1 MAGPAGLTGL
11 AGLAG
16 IAGLAELAGL
26 AGLAGFAELA
36 EMAGLAGLA
45 WAEEYCSGWGMRL
58 FAHVVDNIGSFDVSE
73 AVKRSIVLMLAWF

>member
-36 EMAGLAGLA
+36 EK
-45 WAEEYCSGWGMRL
+45 YCYGWGRRL
-58 FAHVVDNIGSFDVSE
+58 FAHVIANICSCDVSE
-73 AVKRSIVLMLAWF
+73 AFKR